1 MKMKR
6 PFLLFLPF
14 LLFVAGAFVACE
26 EVEEVGKYD
35 NWQPRNEA
43 FIDSIKAETGD
54 NILATTVDA
63 ANKMETGK
71 LYAIPVSGGSYPSQ
85 YIYCKKL
92 VDNKDGE
99 RPNFSGYHSTVS
111 AYYYGTLITGDE
123 FDGNFDGYGSLD
135 KNIPTLS
142 LPENGEWPKE
152 GKWPTAFDSPSTF
165 TVTGVIIGWTW
176 ALQYMRTGERWIL
189 YIPWQ
194 SGYGSSGSSSGT
206 IPGYSTLTF
215 DIILDSIVE

>member
-26 EVEEVGKYD
+26 EVEEAGKYD

-63 ANKMETGK
+63 ANNMETGK

-85 YIYCKKL
+85 YIYCK
-92 VDNKDGE
+92 N
-99 RPNFSGYHSTVS
+99 
-111 AYYYGTLITGDE
+111 
-123 FDGNFDGYGSLD
+123 
-135 KNIPTLS
+135 
-142 LPENGEWPKE
+142 
-152 GKWPTAFDSPSTF
+152 
-165 TVTGVIIGWTW
+165 
-176 ALQYMRTGERWIL
+176 
-189 YIPWQ
+189 
-194 SGYGSSGSSSGT
+194 
-206 IPGYSTLTF
+206 
-215 DIILDSIVE
+215 